1 MLLKELKSKQD
12 DKNLFDFIDY
22 FNDIPDTK
30 PYYREF
36 ILKYGNRELVQAISE
51 LNSVDGLGSIGMI
64 FVLKSE
70 DWKNVKLVN
79 DKIKE
84 LSFDDRKVTNTKENQ
99 GNTKKNRIN
108 SENKT
113 NTENVI
119 PYDSKF
125 TELKANSSTNGNT
138 LNDDETLEDNSTG
151 KNETVYTGFNKG
163 RLEYLEKFK
172 ATPDYR
178 NTIYTNI
185 ANTLCLQIY

>member
-1 MLLKELKSKQD
+1 MLLKELKSKSD

-30 PYYREF
+30 PYYNEF

-51 LNSVDGLGSIGMI
+51 LDSVDGLGGIGMI

-70 DWKNVKLVN
+70 DWKKAKLLN
-79 DKIKE
+79 NKIKE
-84 LSFDDRKVTNTKENQ
+84 LSIDDRKITTTKENQ

-108 SENKT
+108 SENRT

-119 PYDSKF
+119 PYDSD

-151 KNETVYTGFNKG
+151 KNETVYTGFSKS
-163 RLEYLEKFK
+163 RLQYLESFK
-172 ATPDYR
+172 DLPDYR
-178 NTIYTNI
+178 NTIYI
-185 ANTLCLQIY
+185 DIVNTLCLQIY

>member
-1 MLLKELKSKQD
+1 MLLKELKSKSD

-30 PYYREF
+30 PYYNEF
-36 ILKYGNRELVQAISE
+36 ILKYGNRELIQAISE
-51 LNSVDGLGSIGMI
+51 LDSVDGLDSIGMI

-70 DWKNVKLVN
+70 EWKNAKLLN

-84 LSFDDRKVTNTKENQ
+84 LSIDDRKITTTKENQ

-108 SENKT
+108 NENKT

-119 PYDSKF
+119 PYDSD
-125 TELKANSSTNGNT
+125 TELKTNSSTNGNT

-151 KNETVYTGFNKG
+151 KNETVYTGFSRS
-163 RLEYLEKFK
+163 RLEYLERFK
-172 ATPDYR
+172 DTPDYR
-178 NTIYTNI
+178 NTIYDNI

>member
-22 FNDIPDTK
+22 FNEIPDTK
-30 PYYREF
+30 PYYNEF
-36 ILKYGNRELVQAISE
+36 ILKYGNRELIQAISE
-51 LNSVDGLGSIGMI
+51 LDSVDGLGSIGMI
-64 FVLKSE
+64 FVLKSK
-70 DWKNVKLVN
+70 DWRNAKLLN
-79 DKIKE
+79 DKVKE
-84 LSFDDRKVTNTKENQ
+84 LSIDDRKITTTKENQ

-119 PYDSKF
+119 PYDSD
-125 TELKANSSTNGNT
+125 TELKTNSSTNGNT

-151 KNETVYTGFNKG
+151 KNETVYTGFSRS
-163 RLEYLEKFK
+163 RLEYLERFK
-172 ATPDYR
+172 DTPDYR
-178 NTIYTNI
+178 NTIYNNI